1 MDFDLLMTLVIAQLM
16 GETRVIGLP
25 SHAITMQKINLKLKE
40 VLKLSMAQQFC

>member
-25 SHAITMQKINLKLKE
+25 SHAMQKINLKLKE